1 MDETGVK
8 VELES
13 LHWLGMD
20 YMCKW
25 LEKIVVGHEKGTMHS
40 GSDIEDYDE
49 EDDASSSSS
58 SSSSSVDRDEEM
70 RSLTACII

>member
-1 MDETGVK
+1 MK

-25 LEKIVVGHEKGTMHS
+25 LEKIVVGHEKGTIHS

-49 EDDASSSSS
+49 EDASSSSS
-58 SSSSSVDRDEEM
+58 SSNSVDRDEEM

>member
-1 MDETGVK
+1 
-8 VELES
+8 
-13 LHWLGMD
+13 
-20 YMCKW
+20 MCKW

-58 SSSSSVDRDEEM
+58 SSSVDRDEEM
-70 RSLTACII
+70 MACII

>member
-1 MDETGVK
+1 
-8 VELES
+8 
-13 LHWLGMD
+13 
-20 YMCKW
+20 MCKW

-58 SSSSSVDRDEEM
+58 SSSVDRDEEM
-70 RSLTACII
+70 MACLYYLNEQASDIRRNCRTGKSATHREK